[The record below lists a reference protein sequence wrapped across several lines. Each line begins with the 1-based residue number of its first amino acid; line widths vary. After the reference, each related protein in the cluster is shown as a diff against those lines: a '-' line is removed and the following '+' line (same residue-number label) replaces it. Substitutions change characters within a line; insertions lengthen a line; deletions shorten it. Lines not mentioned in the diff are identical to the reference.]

1 MPSKQHGRQYDVVVF
16 GASGYTGKYTA
27 QHITTHLPTN
37 LKWAL
42 AGRSRAKL
50 EEVAAQCKALNP
62 DRSQPEIE
70 ICNLADGDLAS
81 LAKKTFVLITLVG
94 PYGKMGEPA
103 FKACAENGT
112 HYLDVTGEV
121 PFVAKML
128 RKYEAAAKASGAVMV
143 PQIGIESAPSDL
155 VTWSLAGLIR
165 SAFHAPVRDVTVS
178 IHALKSQGP
187 SGGTLSTVL
196 SLLTNFTLADLR
208 AAHTP
213 FALSPIP
220 NPNAQQALSLRA
232 VQPGLITRLTGLVT
246 VPTLGLL
253 TSSIAAKTDAAIVE
267 RTWGLL
273 ASTPRAYG
281 PNFSFRQYMKP
292 RNWLTGIGIHLGLM
306 LMGLIMVTPFL
317 RRLAVGYVY
326 QPGEGPD
333 VEEAKKDSLEF
344 RGVAA
349 PDVEMGAEGV
359 GRQAFCRAWFHGS
372 AYHLTGIL
380 LAEAAAT
387 LLEDGVD
394 EKLPGGIYT
403 PACLGQPFID
413 RLGRAGFHFETKLLA

>member
-1 MPSKQHGRQYDVVVF
+1 MPFKQHGRQYDVVVF

-50 EEVAAQCKALNP
+50 EEVAAQCKALNH

-70 ICNLADGDLAS
+70 ICSLTNEDLAS

-128 RKYEAAAKASGAVMV
+128 RKYEAAAKASGAVMI

-165 SAFHAPVRDVTVS
+165 SAFHGAPMRDVTVS
-178 IHALKSQGP
+178 IHNLKSQGP

-208 AAHTP
+208 AAHAP
-213 FALSPIP
+213 YALSPIP
-220 NPNAQQALSLRA
+220 NPNVQHSLSLRA
-232 VQPGLITRLTGLVT
+232 VQPGLLTRLTGLIT
-246 VPTLGLL
+246 VPSLGLL
-253 TSSIAAKTDAAIVE
+253 TSSIAAQTDAAIVE

-273 ASTPRAYG
+273 ASTPQAYG
-281 PNFSFRQYMKP
+281 PNFSFRQYMKA
-292 RNWLTGIGIHLGLM
+292 RNWLSGVAIHLGLM
-306 LMGLIMVTPFL
+306 LMGLVMVTPFL
-317 RRLAVGYVY
+317 RRIAVKYVY
-326 QPGEGPD
+326 KPGEGPD

-344 RGVAA
+344 RGVAV
-349 PDVEMGAEGV
+349 PDVQEGA

-372 AYHLTGIL
+372 AYYLTGIL

-387 LLEDGVD
+387 LLEDGGED
-394 EKLPGGIYT
+394 ENLPGGGIYT

-413 RLGRAGFHFETKLLA
+413 RLDHAGFYFETKLLS